1 MTNAKSLSQKIAEMK
16 TASYGNAPALNK
28 PLLILYILSQYKKGH
43 ARLFHFQTEI
53 QQQLRDLLKR
63 YGPKRSTYEV
73 LMPFWRLKN
82 DGFWSLECT
91 NNFLLESPVEPSLK
105 NVLNSNL
112 SGGFDATSFTLLQNQ
127 TSSIDALAQQVLEK
141 YFSAEFHSELF
152 NEFGFETSEQPVGF
166 EEPSDRFDLIQQD
179 LNLLNRDLSLSDT
192 MRASLIQARIGQGK
206 FRADCLKLHP
216 ACPVTDIS
224 FQPLLRAS
232 HIKPWSDCRTA
243 QERLDPH
250 NGIML
255 AAHIDTLFDSGW
267 ISFANEGEVL
277 ISNQLDFDTCER
289 LSLPERIVQL
299 PEPSFNYLEFHRKHV
314 FKG

>member
-1 MTNAKSLSQKIAEMK
+1 MTIAKSLSQKIAQMK
-16 TASYGNAPALNK
+16 TAWYGNAPALNK

-53 QQQLRDLLKR
+53 QPQLRDLLKR
-63 YGPKRSTYEV
+63 YGPKRSKYEV

-91 NNFLLESPVEPSLK
+91 NTFLLESPVEPSL
-105 NVLNSNL
+105 NEVLDSNL
-112 SGGFDATSFTLLQNQ
+112 SGGFDVTSFSLLQNQ
-127 TSSIDALAQQVLEK
+127 MSLVDVLAQQVMEQYLPTEC
-141 YFSAEFHSELF
+141 YSELYH
-152 NEFGFETSEQPVGF
+152 EFGFETAEHIAEVEDPF
-166 EEPSDRFDLIQQD
+166 DRFDLIQQD
-179 LNLLNRDLSLSDT
+179 LNLINTDLSLSDT
-192 MRASLIQARIGQGK
+192 TRTSLIQARVGQGA
-206 FRADCLKLHP
+206 FRADCLKLYP
-216 ACPVTDIS
+216 ACPVTGIS
-224 FQPLLRAS
+224 FQPLLIAS

-277 ISNQLDFDTCER
+277 ISNQLDFGTCDR
-289 LSLPERIVQL
+289 LSLPERIIQL
-299 PEPSFNYLEFHRKHV
+299 PEPSFNYLEFHREHV

>member
-1 MTNAKSLSQKIAEMK
+1 MTIAKSLSHKIAQMK
-16 TASYGNAPALNK
+16 TAWYDNAPALNK
-28 PLLILYILSQYKKGH
+28 PLLILYVLSQYKKGH
-43 ARLFHFQTEI
+43 GRLFHFETEI

-63 YGPKRSTYEV
+63 YGPKRSKYEV

-82 DGFWSLECT
+82 DGFWALECV
-91 NNFLLESPVEPSLK
+91 NDFLLESLVEPSLK
-105 NVLNSNL
+105 EVLDSNL
-112 SGGFDATSFTLLQNQ
+112 SGGFDATSFSLLQNQ
-127 TSSIDALAQQVLEK
+127 LSLIDILAQQVMGQYLPTELC
-141 YFSAEFHSELF
+141 SELSH
-152 NEFGFETSEQPVGF
+152 EFGFETAEHIAEAEDPL
-166 EEPSDRFDLIQQD
+166 DRFDLIQQD
-179 LNLLNRDLSLSDT
+179 LNIINQDLSLSDT
-192 MRASLIQARIGQGK
+192 TRTSLIQARVGQGA
-206 FRADCLKLHP
+206 FRADCLKLYP
-216 ACPVTDIS
+216 ACPVTGIS

-277 ISNQLDFDTCER
+277 ISNQLDFGTCDR
-289 LSLPERIVQL
+289 LSLPEKIIRL
-299 PEPSFNYLEFHRKHV
+299 PEPSFNYLNWHREHV